1 MKHFA
6 MLALGAAC
14 LAPVAGFA
22 GGMAAPMAEPMIV
35 AEVITV
41 VPNGDWTGFYGGA
54 ALGYADVGSTEDV
67 LNGSGFLGGVLAG
80 YRMDWGQWVGGVEAD
95 YDWSGID
102 LGEGDLGS
110 LDAVGRLKL
119 QVGYDMGRTL
129 VYGTGGW
136 AYGDATVA
144 GASLSDWGWV
154 AGVGVDYM
162 VNEAWLV
169 GAEVLYHDFSN
180 FDDTGID
187 LNATTIKA
195 RVAYRF

>member
-6 MLALGAAC
+6 VLALGSAC
-14 LAPVAGFA
+14 LAPIAAFA
-22 GGMAAPMAEPMIV
+22 GGLTTPMEEPVII
-35 AEVITV
+35 AEVVTV
-41 VPNGDWTGFYGGA
+41 APDVDWTGFYGGA
-54 ALGYADVGSTEDV
+54 ALGYADVGSTGDV

-102 LGEGDLGS
+102 LGDTDLGS

>member
-6 MLALGAAC
+6 VLALGSAC
-14 LAPVAGFA
+14 LAPLAAFA
-22 GGMAAPMAEPMIV
+22 GGMAAPMEEPVII
-35 AEVITV
+35 AEVVTV
-41 VPNGDWTGFYGGA
+41 APDVDWTGFYGGA
-54 ALGYADVGSTEDV
+54 ALGYADVGSTGDV

-102 LGEGDLGS
+102 LGDTDLGS

>member
-1 MKHFA
+1 
-6 MLALGAAC
+6 L
-14 LAPVAGFA
+14 
-22 GGMAAPMAEPMIV
+22 AAPLAEPVIV

-154 AGVGVDYM
+154 AGVGVDCDG
-162 VNEAWLV
+162 VDACCVV
-169 GAEVLYHDFSN
+169 GVYRHVGVVGVGVAVGCGAD
-180 FDDTGID
+180 G
-187 LNATTIKA
+187 
-195 RVAYRF
+195 RVDSSPDRAGAVVDS

>member
-1 MKHFA
+1 MKRFA
-6 MLALGAAC
+6 VLVLGAAVFAPVTVMAGG
-14 LAPVAGFA
+14 LAAPVA
-22 GGMAAPMAEPMIV
+22 EPVVV
-35 AEVITV
+35 AEVQI
-41 VPNGDWTGFYGGA
+41 VPDFDWTGFYGGA
-54 ALGYADVGSTEDV
+54 ALGYADVGSTGDV
-67 LNGSGFLGGVLAG
+67 LNGSGFLGGILAG

-102 LGEGDLGS
+102 LGDTDLGS

-144 GASLSDWGWV
+144 GTSLSDWGWV